1 MSHKSDTLVAALAGV
16 AIVEIA
22 AAVIVYVAVRE
33 AAVEGVNI
41 VNVPLVN
48 TITLKS
54 GSAEGVSVRPGP
66 KTTKTLSN
74 APYIVGGV
82 GVVGFLLTLLFLSED

>member
-1 MSHKSDTLVAALAGV
+1 MSRKSDTLVAVLAGV

-22 AAVIVYVAVRE
+22 TAAIVYVAVKDMS
-33 AAVEGVNI
+33 VEGVNI
-41 VNVPLVN
+41 VNVPLVG

-54 GSAEGVSVRPGP
+54 GSAEGVAVRPGP
-66 KTTKTLSN
+66 KTTKTLSK
-74 APYIVGGV
+74 APYLIAGT